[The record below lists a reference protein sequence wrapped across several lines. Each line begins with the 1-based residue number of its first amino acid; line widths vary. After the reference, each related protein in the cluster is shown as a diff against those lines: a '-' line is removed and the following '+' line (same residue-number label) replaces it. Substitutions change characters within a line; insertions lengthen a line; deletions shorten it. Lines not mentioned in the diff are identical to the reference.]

1 MNATLRR
8 VGALVDKDLMDL
20 IKNPTMLVV
29 LLMPI
34 GFMLL
39 FRLVIGDTA
48 ADAARS
54 TNSSSARAC
63 A

>member
-1 MNATLRR
+1 MDATMRR
-8 VGALVDKDLMDL
+8 IGALASKDLADL
-20 IKNPTMLVV
+20 FKNPTMLVV

-48 ADAARS
+48 ADAGLAG
-54 TNSSSARAC
+54 AGLA
-63 A
+63 AAEG